1 MDASSPYRL
10 AYRSKK
16 IDFQIIGQWNF
27 DGFVFKTLLD
37 VRGFTHTQ
45 CVLPSGLFGVLF
57 EILLT
62 DSVVY

>member
-16 IDFQIIGQWNF
+16 IDFQITGQWNF
-27 DGFVFKTLLD
+27 DGFVIKTLLD
-37 VRGFTHTQ
+37 VRGFTQ
-45 CVLPSGLFGVLF
+45 CVLLSGLFGVLF